1 MNLGTLHKKMI
12 YRDLRSALGY
22 YDARRI
28 MRLIEDPGIDS
39 LDGIEK
45 ALVEKGVDP
54 RQIGIAVEI
63 AKSSKAPIVEKGVLC
78 KKSL

>member
-1 MNLGTLHKKMI
+1 MNLGTLHKKTL

-28 MRLIEDPGIDS
+28 MRLIEDPGIDN
-39 LDGIEK
+39 LDMIEK

-54 RQIGIAVEI
+54 RQIDITVEI
-63 AKSSKAPIVEKGVLC
+63 AKSSKAQIVKKGV
-78 KKSL
+78 